1 MRWETGARS
10 MTKIESYFAGRDDV
24 MSTLGPALTRER
36 QRAETLRERIAQA
49 SAALDSMAREGIE
62 GGVAC
67 ERRALEGAA
76 TPSEGAHSMAWG
88 RGYAAAF
95 ESLQR
100 ALNTLQLDTVATREA
115 R

>member
-1 MRWETGARS
+1 MA
-10 MTKIESYFAGRDDV
+10 MTPIESYFAGHGDARDS
-24 MSTLGPALTRER
+24 MRAALQCER
-36 QRAETLRERIAQA
+36 ARVETLRERIAQA

-67 ERRALEGAA
+67 ERRALQGSA

-100 ALNTLQLDTVATREA
+100 ALNTLQLNTVAPRGA
-115 R
+115 S